1 MRTSRDLRMRV
12 IRFVER
18 GGSKI
23 EAARRFEV
31 GIASVHRW
39 LKAGCEWRPRRPGR
53 PQGRGDKLDREAL
66 RRAVEEQPDLMLKE
80 LAVRF
85 GVSINTVH
93 HACKTMKLSRK
104 KNGGVRRSETL

>member
-1 MRTSRDLRMRV
+1 MRV

-23 EAARRFEV
+23 EASRRFEV

-39 LKAGCEWRPRRPGR
+39 MKAGCEWQPRRPGR
-53 PQGRGDKLDREAL
+53 PPGRGDKLDREAL
-66 RRAVEEQPDLMLKE
+66 RRAVDEQPDLRLKE
-80 LAVRF
+80 LAVHF

-93 HACKTMKLSRK
+93 HACKNLKLSRK
-104 KNGGVRRSETL
+104 KNGGVRRGKTL